1 MKHGKFLSFLN
12 GVVFPDSVRF
22 FADNNKIIF
31 TVCSKSR
38 FKKKTFCQVEYR
50 GEDAPQIYSK
60 MEKREIYISAHGEM
74 VNHTRS
80 NELMMICD
88 DITVLGEHTRDGI
101 MDIHTNENT
110 GNGGNYNE

>member
-1 MKHGKFLSFLN
+1 MKHGKFLSFLS
-12 GVVFPDSVRF
+12 GVVFPDNVKF

-38 FKKKTFCQVEYR
+38 YKKKTFCQVEYR
-50 GEDAPQIYSK
+50 GEDAPQIFSK
-60 MEKREIYISAHGEM
+60 MDRREIFVMLHGEM

-88 DITVLGEHTRDGI
+88 DVTILGEHTRDGI
-101 MDIHTNENT
+101 MDIHTNNVD
-110 GNGGNYNE
+110 NGGNGNE